1 MWYLE
6 NYSADFIDLGVFL
19 KISVNEKCF
28 MEVKNV
34 LKSILRPLEPIVVAK
49 GAKRGQMWYL
59 ENYSADLIDLD
70 VIVKVFVNK
79 KCFVDD

>member
-1 MWYLE
+1 
-6 NYSADFIDLGVFL
+6 
-19 KISVNEKCF
+19 

-34 LKSILRPLEPIVVAK
+34 LKSILRPLEPIEVAK